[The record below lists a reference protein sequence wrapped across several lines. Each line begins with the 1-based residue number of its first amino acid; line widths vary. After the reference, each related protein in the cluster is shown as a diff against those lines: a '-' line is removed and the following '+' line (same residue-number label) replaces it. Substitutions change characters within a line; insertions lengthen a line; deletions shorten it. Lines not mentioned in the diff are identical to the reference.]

1 MRCFQSLFRGK
12 RIFLYLDR
20 DDIDLDCQL
29 AVLDLTAKD
38 FLRAKQLWMQFAND
52 YGIPPGKLRVNDSVA
67 DIVKTDFFGDRGLY
81 FEKLLTERGIKCFS
95 SETATL
101 ESLIRQLL

>member
-1 MRCFQSLFRGK
+1 MHFDMRINRK
-12 RIFLYLDR
+12 RISFYMDR
-20 DDIDLDCQL
+20 DDIDLNCQL
-29 AVLDLTAKD
+29 AVLDLTAED
-38 FLRAKQLWMQFAND
+38 FLRAKQLWMQFAKD
-52 YGIPPGKLRVNDSVA
+52 YGIPPGKLRVNDSIA